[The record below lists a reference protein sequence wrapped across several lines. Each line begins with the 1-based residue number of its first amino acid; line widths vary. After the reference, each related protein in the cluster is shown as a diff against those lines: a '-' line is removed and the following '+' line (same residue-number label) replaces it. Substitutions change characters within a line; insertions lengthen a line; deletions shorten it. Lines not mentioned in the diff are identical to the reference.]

1 MGNEKPLVSFCVK
14 CYNQKHLIGYA
25 LRGAFA
31 QTYSP
36 LEIVISDDASTDG
49 SQELI
54 ESLVE
59 EYRKNGGLHR
69 VVFIKNEKNLGNLG
83 NWQKLCETAKGE
95 LLIQADG
102 DDVSLP
108 ERTEQVVAA
117 WIGSGRKA
125 TVITNQAVCFT
136 GGGQIVGMVKS
147 SEGQGAVTTYA
158 RWALDKF
165 PPLDMSLAGEA
176 GDDAIYSRRAKLFG
190 PCVCVPQV
198 LTCYRVGSGATT
210 NHGLQIGAYRRR
222 MVRWGFKSE
231 LAAIRQALHDLD
243 GVRNEIG
250 ELAVTREA
258 QWRKDA
264 AYYQDCLVLWDSGGF
279 FDRLRMFTKL
289 YLFKERMLLQLVG
302 IVLCLPRCLGD
313 LIFDVMFG
321 GIGKIKAM
329 KYLTCPKISFA
340 DMENLG
346 VIINHFVKR

>member
-1 MGNEKPLVSFCVK
+1 MDTAKPLVSFCVK
-14 CYNQKHLIGYA
+14 CYNQKHLISDA

-49 SQELI
+49 SQAQIEELI
-54 ESLVE
+54 DQYWKSGGQHRIVFV
-59 EYRKNGGLHR
+59 KNG
-69 VVFIKNEKNLGNLG
+69 KNLGNLG

-108 ERTEQVVAA
+108 ERAEQVVAA
-117 WIGSGRKA
+117 WLKSGRTA
-125 TVITNQAVCFT
+125 TLITNQAVCFT
-136 GGGQIVGMVKS
+136 GDGQIVGMVRS

-176 GDDAIYSRRAKLFG
+176 GDDAIYSRRVKLFG

-231 LAAIRQALHDLD
+231 LAAIRQALHDL
-243 GVRNEIG
+243 GCVRNEIG
-250 ELAVTREA
+250 ELAQTREK

-264 AYYQDCLVLWDSGGF
+264 AYYQDCMVLWDSDVF
-279 FDRLRMFTKL
+279 FDRCRMFAKL
-289 YLFKERMLLQLVG
+289 YLFKERLLLQLVG
-302 IVLCLPRCLGD
+302 IVLCFPHCIGD
-313 LIFDVMFG
+313 LILDATFG
-321 GIGKIKAM
+321 GIGRMKAV
-329 KYLTCPKISFA
+329 KYRSLPKISFA
-340 DMENLG
+340 DMDKLETIL
-346 VIINHFVKR
+346 KTL